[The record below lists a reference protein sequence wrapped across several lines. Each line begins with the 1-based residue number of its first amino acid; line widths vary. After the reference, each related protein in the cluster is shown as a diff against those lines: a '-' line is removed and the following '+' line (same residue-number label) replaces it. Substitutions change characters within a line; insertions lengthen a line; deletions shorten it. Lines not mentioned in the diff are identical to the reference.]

1 MRGSHVL
8 KLPTR
13 TLVQA
18 LCKTALNEPSAY
30 CTFQVTGATGHKN
43 MHEKFSNGTHKVL
56 YCFSRAEGELQVKS
70 RPLMSTCPLQA
81 GIASISKSTQGS
93 LEKDATVWLREHL
106 SQMPTLNYIQ
116 R

>member
-8 KLPTR
+8 KLPIQ

-18 LCKTALNEPSAY
+18 LCKTALNETSTY
-30 CTFQVTGATGHKN
+30 CTFQVTGATGHEN
-43 MHEKFSNGTHKVL
+43 MHETFSNCTHKVL

-70 RPLMSTCPLQA
+70 RPLMNTCPLQTH
-81 GIASISKSTQGS
+81 IASISKSTQGS
-93 LEKDATVWLREHL
+93 PEKAATTWLRENL